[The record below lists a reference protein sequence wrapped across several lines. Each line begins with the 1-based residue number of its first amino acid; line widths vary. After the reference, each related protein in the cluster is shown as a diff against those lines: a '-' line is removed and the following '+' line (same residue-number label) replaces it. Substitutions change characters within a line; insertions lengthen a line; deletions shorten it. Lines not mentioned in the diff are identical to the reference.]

1 MKYVLALISVVFLSG
16 CVCLNPEHKKL
27 APPIANTNR
36 VIDSLEQ
43 TKDEL
48 TKAGDANTIVG
59 TKVERALTLAERLEV
74 ILKQIEEEKQTS
86 ESKEVKKPN

>member
-1 MKYVLALISVVFLSG
+1 MKYFSLLTLLFVSG

-59 TKVERALTLAERLEV
+59 TKVDRALTLAERLETL
-74 ILKQIEEEKQTS
+74 LKKIEEEKQTS
-86 ESKEVKKPN
+86 EAKSIKKPL